1 MKKILIVED
10 EPFLR
15 KSIKELLIKNGYEVL
30 DVSGKTDAMQYLLQ
44 KKQIDL
50 YLVDVWLLDG
60 DGFKLC
66 KQIRRYTTA
75 PLIFLTACDDE
86 ESIVKGL
93 NMGADDYITKPFRT
107 AELLSRIGANLRRSE
122 MEQKRELLQ
131 SGDIILD
138 KLQER
143 VFKNK
148 EDLHLSTL
156 EFQLLYILMNHAEK
170 LIKREVLLQFIWE
183 TSGKYVQDNT
193 LSVSIS
199 RLRSKVG
206 QEYIETIHGF
216 GYRFTQPVY
225 VGYK

>member
-15 KSIKELLIKNGYEVL
+15 KSIKELLRKNGYEVL

-44 KKQIDL
+44 KKSVDL

-60 DGFKLC
+60 DGFELC
-66 KQIRRYTTA
+66 EQIRKYTTT

-86 ESIVKGL
+86 DSIVKGL

-131 SGDIILD
+131 SGDIVLD

-156 EFQLLYILMNHAEK
+156 EFQLLYILMNHAGK
-170 LIKREVLLQFIWE
+170 LIKREVLLEFIWD

-199 RLRSKVG
+199 RLRSK
-206 QEYIETIHGF
+206 HF
-216 GYRFTQPVY
+216 P
-225 VGYK
+225 